1 VLKKPID
8 VPIKFEGVKSH
19 IKGEV
24 YEMTMEKPRAYPMDI
39 ASKGTN

>member
-24 YEMTMEKPRAYPMDI
+24 DEMTMEKPKHIDGY
-39 ASKGTN
+39 SKKGTN